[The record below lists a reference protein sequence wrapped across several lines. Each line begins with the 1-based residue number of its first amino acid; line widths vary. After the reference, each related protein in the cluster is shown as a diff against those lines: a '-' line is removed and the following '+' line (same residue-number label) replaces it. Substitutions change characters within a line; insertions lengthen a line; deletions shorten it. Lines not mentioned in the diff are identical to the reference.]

1 MKVFLDAKLAEH
13 RRGRFLAAALQAQG
27 LGDTLPEA
35 GVLLMLGKDF
45 QASGDVDRDVLTSW
59 CAGPGRTL
67 LLLPPYHEGSVLA
80 SLDWTIGFR
89 DAVAQPE
96 GRRVPDL
103 LAQETTYLLHGR
115 DGDCD
120 PQGGHQ
126 WLDYSVNTRFS
137 KAHSG
142 SGVLAVTCLPLWSI
156 TLLNE
161 VAALDHWLR
170 ALHRHAGLAAEHR
183 GAVAVVAGP
192 APLAPEALGVMVCLC
207 GWQTGDPDV
216 IFSALAAQ
224 PVPMFQL
231 NRERVAELLPE
242 LQAGG
247 YLDEQGLS
255 AAGVAALRASPY
267 WGFAVRLREELS
279 S

>member
-1 MKVFLDAKLAEH
+1 MKVFLDAKLAGH

-35 GVLLMLGKDF
+35 GVLLMIGKDL
-45 QASGDVDRDVLTSW
+45 QAAGAADRDALTAW
-59 CAGPGRTL
+59 CSGPGRTL
-67 LLLPPYHEGSVLA
+67 LLLPPYSEGPVLA

-89 DAVAQPE
+89 DAAAPAEGPHVAY
-96 GRRVPDL
+96 L

-120 PQGGHQ
+120 REAGHR
-126 WLDYSVNTRFS
+126 WPDYSVNTRFS

-142 SGVLAVTCLPLWSI
+142 SGVLAATCLPLWSI

-161 VAALDHWLR
+161 AAALNHWLR
-170 ALHRHAGLAAEHR
+170 GLHRHAGLAVEHR
-183 GAVAVVAGP
+183 GIDAIVAGSV
-192 APLAPEALGVMVCLC
+192 PLAPEALGVMVCLC

-216 IFSALAAQ
+216 IFNALEAQ

-231 NRERVAELLPE
+231 DRERVAELLPQ
-242 LQAGG
+242 LRAGG

-267 WGFAVRLREELS
+267 WGFAVRLREELA
-279 S
+279 

>member
-1 MKVFLDAKLAEH
+1 MMVFLDSRLAGH
-13 RRGRFLAAALQAQG
+13 RRGRFLAAALHAQG
-27 LGDTLPEA
+27 FGDTLPEG
-35 GVLLMLGKDF
+35 GVLLMIGRDL
-45 QASGDVDRDVLTSW
+45 QASGDADRDALTAW
-59 CAGPGRTL
+59 CAAPGRTL
-67 LLLPPYHEGSVLA
+67 LLLPPYDEGPVLA

-120 PQGGHQ
+120 REAGHQ
-126 WLDYSVNTRFS
+126 WSDYSVNTRFS

-142 SGVLAVTCLPLWSI
+142 SGVLAATCLPLWSI

-170 ALHRHAGLAAEHR
+170 ALHRHAGLAVEHR
-183 GAVAVVAGP
+183 GAAAVVAGP
-192 APLAPEALGVMVCLC
+192 APLMPEALGVMVCLC

-216 IFSALAAQ
+216 IFSALKAQ

-231 NRERVAELLPE
+231 NRERVAELLPK
-242 LQAGG
+242 LRAGG